1 LVLKGN
7 AIKRHVSIQ
16 SNILFF
22 CFCSKTCLEIVITV
36 MSQKGVVSKVI
47 HSMLN

>member
-1 LVLKGN
+1 
-7 AIKRHVSIQ
+7 
-16 SNILFF
+16 
-22 CFCSKTCLEIVITV
+22 VITV